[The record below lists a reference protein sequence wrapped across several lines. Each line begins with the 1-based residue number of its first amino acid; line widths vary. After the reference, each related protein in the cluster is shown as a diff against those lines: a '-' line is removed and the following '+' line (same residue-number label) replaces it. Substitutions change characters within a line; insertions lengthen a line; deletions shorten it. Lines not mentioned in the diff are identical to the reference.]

1 MGMFLACINLQIFQ
15 QNGTQSR
22 AGQHTLYGFF
32 DQERRLFRKVVYGG
46 SETLTTG
53 IPCVSCVDLVG
64 HLFARELHFLGIDYD
79 NIVAAIRVGS
89 VAGLVLTSENLRDL
103 RGKTSQYLAVRI
115 DQHPFFGDGRCIG
128 RDSLVA

>member
-53 IPCVSCVDLVG
+53 IPCVSRVDLVG

-89 VAGLVLTSENLRDL
+89 VAGLVLNLGESSRICEARRPNTS
-103 RGKTSQYLAVRI
+103 
-115 DQHPFFGDGRCIG
+115 PFASISTH
-128 RDSLVA
+128 SLVTVAALAEIVL